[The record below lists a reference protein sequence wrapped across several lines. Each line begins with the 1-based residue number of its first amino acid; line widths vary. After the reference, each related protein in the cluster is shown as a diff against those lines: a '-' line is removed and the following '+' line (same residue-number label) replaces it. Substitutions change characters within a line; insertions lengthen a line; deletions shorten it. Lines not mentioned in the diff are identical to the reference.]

1 MRLKDFLKVWHD
13 VTWKTY
19 VINEN
24 RTKVY
29 FKGGSIYNLKKSEV
43 DQNLEVVDI
52 SIMGDCLFISVKEE
66 N

>member
-19 VINEN
+19 VTNEN
-24 RTKVY
+24 GTKEY
-29 FKGGSIYNLKKSEV
+29 FNGSIHNLKKSEV

-52 SIMGDCLFISVKEE
+52 SVMDDCLFISVKEE

>member
-1 MRLKDFLKVWHD
+1 MLIG
-13 VTWKTY
+13 KTY

-24 RTKVY
+24 GTKKY
-29 FKGGSIYNLKKSEV
+29 FNGSIHNLKKSEV

-52 SIMGDCLFISVKEE
+52 AIMDDYLFISVKEE